1 VLLLSLNQI
10 EFTIFPKSGHTLN
23 IKETI
28 PSLAI
33 ECAQVAA
40 ISNVFKTNCS
50 IDLCN
55 NKKVVV
61 KPKLY
66 AHYTII
72 DC

>member
-1 VLLLSLNQI
+1 MSLNQI
-10 EFTIFPKSGHTLN
+10 EFTIFPKSSHTLN

-28 PSLAI
+28 PTLAI
-33 ECAQVAA
+33 KCAQVAA
-40 ISNVFKTNCS
+40 ILNVFKANCS

-61 KPKLY
+61 KPKLH

-72 DC
+72 D